1 MDQLLYVALA
11 GFAASLVDGALGM
24 GFGPTSSSIL
34 LGAGVSPVSTST
46 TVNLAKIVTGFSSG
60 AAHWRAGN
68 VDRRLVLRLAGP
80 AAVGA
85 VAGTLILTRVDAA
98 SIRPL
103 LAGMLLLVGLRL
115 LVRFSAPTSVTATDV
130 DGSDPAD
137 QSGWGLRI
145 VAATGGLSN
154 GLVGAWGPV
163 VTPYLLHQRVEPRTV
178 VGSVNTAEIVVALV
192 SAGSLIGALGTGG
205 VELPIVLAM
214 LGGGVL
220 AAPVS
225 AHVIKFIAPRRLG
238 LAMASL
244 LLITQTR
251 ELSLA
256 LGWPVGQAMLGA
268 VVLAGAISTATI
280 RIQRQSDA
288 AGGTGHVVSAGE
300 LSVGVVDHGSKVRR

>member
-115 LVRFSAPTSVTATDV
+115 LVRFSAPTSVTAADV
-130 DGSDPAD
+130 DA
-137 QSGWGLRI
+137 R
-145 VAATGGLSN
+145 
-154 GLVGAWGPV
+154 
-163 VTPYLLHQRVEPRTV
+163 RV
-178 VGSVNTAEIVVALV
+178 
-192 SAGSLIGALGTGG
+192 
-205 VELPIVLAM
+205 
-214 LGGGVL
+214 
-220 AAPVS
+220 
-225 AHVIKFIAPRRLG
+225 
-238 LAMASL
+238 
-244 LLITQTR
+244 
-251 ELSLA
+251 
-256 LGWPVGQAMLGA
+256 
-268 VVLAGAISTATI
+268 
-280 RIQRQSDA
+280 
-288 AGGTGHVVSAGE
+288 
-300 LSVGVVDHGSKVRR
+300 